1 MLEADGIPTV
11 VIAVKAFLPRLEP
24 MKIPRLV
31 ITHHPM
37 GRPLG
42 APGDRERQ
50 REVIIAALKLL
61 ETATEGGTLVEL
73 AEPYRVSPK
82 RESKHTPGNKSK

>member
-1 MLEADGIPTV
+1 MGHVARLLEADGIPTV
-11 VIAVKAFLPRLEP
+11 VIAVKAFLLRLEP

-31 ITHHPM
+31 ITNHPM

-50 REVIIAALKLL
+50 RAVLVAALNLL
-61 ETATEGGTLVEL
+61 ETATGGNTTVEFS
-73 AEPYRVSPK
+73 EPYRIAP
-82 RESKHTPGNKSK
+82 

>member
-1 MLEADGIPTV
+1 MGHVARLLEADGIPTV

-31 ITHHPM
+31 LTNHPM

-50 REVIIAALKLL
+50 RAVIVAALNLL
-61 ETATEGGTLVEL
+61 ETATRGDTTVEFP
-73 AEPYRVSPK
+73 EPYRI
-82 RESKHTPGNKSK
+82 TP

>member
-1 MLEADGIPTV
+1 M

-31 ITHHPM
+31 LTSHPM

-50 REVIIAALKLL
+50 RDVMITAFKLL
-61 ETATEGGTLVEL
+61 ETATQGNSIVEL
-73 AEPYRVSPK
+73 PELYRVKPK
-82 RESKHTPGNKSK
+82 N

>member
-1 MLEADGIPTV
+1 MGHVARLLETAGIPTV
-11 VIAVKAFLPRLEP
+11 VVAVKAFLPRLEP

-31 ITHHPM
+31 LTSHPM

-50 REVIIAALKLL
+50 RAVIIAALKLL
-61 ETATEGGTLVEL
+61 ESATQGNTVIEMTGT
-73 AEPYRVSPK
+73 YRVA
-82 RESKHTPGNKSK
+82 R

>member
-1 MLEADGIPTV
+1 MGHVARLLEADGIPTV

-31 ITHHPM
+31 LTSHPM

-50 REVIIAALKLL
+50 REVLVTALKLL
-61 ETATEGGTLVEL
+61 ETATQGNTVVEL
-73 AEPYRVSPK
+73 PEPYRVKPK
-82 RESKHTPGNKSK
+82 D

>member
-1 MLEADGIPTV
+1 MGHVARLLEADGIPTV

-31 ITHHPM
+31 TTHHPM

-50 REVIIAALKLL
+50 RSVIVAALRLL
-61 ETATEGGTLVEL
+61 ETTTQGGTVLEL
-73 AEPYRVSPK
+73 NEPYRI
-82 RESKHTPGNKSK
+82 TA

>member
-1 MLEADGIPTV
+1 MGHVARLLEADGIPTV

-50 REVIIAALKLL
+50 RSVIVAALRLL
-61 ETATEGGTLVEL
+61 ETATQGGTILEL
-73 AEPYRVSPK
+73 NEPYRI
-82 RESKHTPGNKSK
+82 TA